1 MLMNQII
8 ADVGYYETRAAVL
21 EDNRLVELHFER
33 RKQSSL
39 VNNIYRGK
47 IVNLVH
53 GLQMIFVDI
62 GYDKN
67 VFVYKDQLSVPYE
80 TLNLGD
86 HLLIQITKDAM
97 DDKGPKATMHLS
109 LPGKYV
115 VMLPQTQHVG
125 ISKKI
130 DNPEERKRL
139 QELAESLSGLAHGI
153 IFRTESANKSCEVL
167 QKDWCYLMSLWAH
180 IVEKQQQSP
189 IGTPLYREHA
199 LLPRLLRD
207 VANRETTSFLINDAY
222 EAETLR
228 QICKQTMPGQ
238 VQMIR
243 ELENSCNPFIEY
255 QVEAQWQRAMN
266 TTIFL
271 GSGGSLVIHHTEA
284 LTTIDVNTGRF
295 LGHKTFQESALDI
308 NMEAAEEIARQI
320 RLRDIGGIIIID
332 FIDMKKPE
340 SQQRVVM
347 ALEEALKADRQKNLV
362 LGMTQLG
369 LVEMTR
375 KRTRKK
381 VSTLFNSTCRCCS
394 GSGTIR
400 SIYWTMYEIESS
412 LRRIETQEDIKLVLI
427 QLHPH
432 RWQEFVE
439 ADIDLKS
446 LAGKYNLSLEIQKD
460 SLIPVDEHKL
470 IGFKDET
477 SLEKMLKNTS
487 QKTSQDRQVHGLTE

>member
-1 MLMNQII
+1 MNQII
-8 ADVGYYETRAAVL
+8 ADVGYYETRAAL
-21 EDNRLVELHFER
+21 IEDERLIELHFER
-33 RKQSSL
+33 RKQGSL
-39 VNNIYRGK
+39 VNNIYSGK
-47 IVNLVH
+47 IVNLLH

-67 VFVYKDQLSVPYE
+67 VFIYKDQLSVPYE
-80 TLNLGD
+80 SLNVGD

-115 VMLPQTQHVG
+115 VLLPQTQHIG

-130 DNPEERKRL
+130 INPEERKRL
-139 QELAESLSGLAHGI
+139 QEWAESITGSTHGI
-153 IFRTESANKSCEVL
+153 IIRTEAVSKNTETL
-167 QKDWCYLMSLWAH
+167 QKDWCYLMSLWAQ
-180 IVEKQQQSP
+180 IAEKQHQVP
-189 IGTPLYREHA
+189 KGTPLYREHA

-207 VANRETTSFLINDAY
+207 VASRETTAFLVNDSS

-228 QICKQTMPGQ
+228 QICRQTMPGQ
-238 VQMIR
+238 LNMIQ
-243 ELENSCNPFIEY
+243 ELDNNSNPFIEY

-266 TTIFL
+266 AMITL
-271 GSGGSLVIHHTEA
+271 ESGGSLVIHHTEA

-295 LGHKTFQESALDI
+295 VGNKTFQESAFDI
-308 NMEAAEEIARQI
+308 NIEAAGEIARQI

-340 SQQRVVM
+340 NQQEVVKT
-347 ALEEALKADRQKNLV
+347 LKEALKLDRQKSVV

-381 VSTLFNSTCRCCS
+381 VSTLFNSTCRCCL

-412 LRRIETQEDIKLVLI
+412 LRRFERQEDIHTALLRM
-427 QLHPH
+427 HPH
-432 RWQEFVE
+432 RKQEFRE
-439 ADIDLKS
+439 EEIDLNS
-446 LAGKYNLSLEIQKD
+446 LAGKYNLELQVQED
-460 SLIPVDEHKL
+460 SLLPLDEHKM
-470 IGFKDET
+470 IGFKDME
-477 SLEKMLKNTS
+477 SLKKMLQKTS
-487 QKTSQDRQVHGLTE
+487 KTSQDVL

>member
-1 MLMNQII
+1 MNQII
-8 ADVGYYETRAAVL
+8 ADVGYYETRAAL
-21 EDNRLVELHFER
+21 MENDRLMELHFER

-39 VNNIYRGK
+39 VNNIYSGK
-47 IVNLVH
+47 IVNLIH

-80 TLNLGD
+80 SLHVGD

-115 VMLPQTQHVG
+115 VLLPQTQHIG

-130 DNPEERKRL
+130 IDPDERKRL
-139 QELAESLSGLAHGI
+139 QKWADITVGATHGMI
-153 IFRTESANKSCEVL
+153 IRTEAASKRKEVL

-180 IVEKQQQSP
+180 VVEKQHQVP
-189 IGTPLYREHA
+189 KGTPLYREHA

-207 VANRETTSFLINDAY
+207 VANRETTAFFVNDAG

-228 QICKQTMPGQ
+228 QICRQTMPGQ
-238 VQMIR
+238 LNMIQ
-243 ELENSCNPFIEY
+243 ELDNSCNPFIEY
-255 QVEAQWQRAMN
+255 QVETQWQRAMN
-266 TTIFL
+266 SSISL
-271 GSGGSLVIHHTEA
+271 ESGGSLVIHHTEA
-284 LTTIDVNTGRF
+284 LTTIDVNTGRYT
-295 LGHKTFQESALDI
+295 GNKTFQESAFDI
-308 NMEAAEEIARQI
+308 NREAAAEIARQI

-340 SQQRVVM
+340 NQVEVVRE
-347 ALEEALKADRQKNLV
+347 LKEALKVDRQKTVV

-381 VSTLFNSTCRCCS
+381 VSALFNSTCRCCL

-400 SIYWTMYEIESS
+400 SIYWTMYEIEST
-412 LRRIETQEDIKLVLI
+412 LRRFERQVDIDVVMLK
-427 QLHPH
+427 LHPH
-432 RWQEFVE
+432 RLQEFKE

-446 LAGKYNLSLEIQKD
+446 LAGKYNLELQVQTESL
-460 SLIPVDEHKL
+460 LPLDEHKIMGL
-470 IGFKDET
+470 KDQE
-477 SLEKMLKNTS
+477 SLEKML
-487 QKTSQDRQVHGLTE
+487 QKTSQDME

>member
-1 MLMNQII
+1 MNQII
-8 ADVGYYETRAAVL
+8 ADVGYYETRAAL
-21 EDNRLVELHFER
+21 IEDERLIELHFER
-33 RKQSSL
+33 RKQGSL
-39 VNNIYRGK
+39 VNNIYSGK
-47 IVNLVH
+47 IVNLLH

-80 TLNLGD
+80 SLNIGD

-115 VMLPQTQHVG
+115 VLLPQTQHIG

-130 DNPEERKRL
+130 IDPEERKQL
-139 QELAESLSGLAHGI
+139 QEWAESMAGSTHGI
-153 IFRTESANKSCEVL
+153 IIRTEAASKSKETL

-180 IVEKQQQSP
+180 IAEKQQQVP
-189 IGTPLYREHA
+189 KGTPLYREHA

-207 VANRETTSFLINDAY
+207 VANRETTAFLVNDAG

-228 QICKQTMPGQ
+228 QICRQTMPGQ
-238 VQMIR
+238 LKMIQ
-243 ELENSCNPFIEY
+243 ELDNNCNPFIEY

-266 TTIFL
+266 AKIAL
-271 GSGGSLVIHHTEA
+271 ESGGSLVIHHTEA
-284 LTTIDVNTGRF
+284 LTAIDVNTGRF
-295 LGHKTFQESALDI
+295 VGNKTFQESAFDI
-308 NMEAAEEIARQI
+308 NMEAAEEIARQV

-340 SQQRVVM
+340 NQQDVVKK
-347 ALEEALKADRQKNLV
+347 LKEALKFDRQKTVV

-381 VSTLFNSTCRCCS
+381 VSALFNSTCQCCL

-412 LRRIETQEDIKLVLI
+412 LRRFETQEDIHTVLLI
-427 QLHPH
+427 LHPH
-432 RWQEFVE
+432 RRQVFKEE
-439 ADIDLKS
+439 EIDLNS
-446 LAGKYNLSLEIQKD
+446 LAGKYNLELRVQVD
-460 SLIPVDEHKL
+460 SLLPLDEHKM
-470 IGFKDET
+470 IGFKDLE
-477 SLEKMLKNTS
+477 SLEKMLQMKQ
-487 QKTSQDRQVHGLTE
+487 QKTSQDML

>member
-1 MLMNQII
+1 MNQII

-21 EDNRLVELHFER
+21 EDDRLIELHFER

-39 VNNIYRGK
+39 VNNIYSGK
-47 IVNLVH
+47 IVNLIH

-80 TLNLGD
+80 SLNVGD

-130 DNPEERKRL
+130 VAPEERLRL
-139 QELAESLSGLAHGI
+139 QSWAESLSVSNHGI
-153 IFRTESANKSCEVL
+153 IVRTEAACKREEVL

-180 IVEKQQQSP
+180 IVEKQHQVP
-189 IGTPLYREHA
+189 KGTPLYREHA

-207 VANRETTSFLINDAY
+207 VANRDTTAFLVNDAG

-228 QICKQTMPGQ
+228 QICRQTMPSQ
-238 VQMIR
+238 LNMIQ
-243 ELENSCNPFIEY
+243 ELDNNCNPFIDY
-255 QVEAQWQRAMN
+255 QVEGQWQRAMDSN
-266 TTIFL
+266 IAL
-271 GSGGSLVIHHTEA
+271 ESGGTLVIHHTEA
-284 LTTIDVNTGRF
+284 LTTIDVNTGRYM
-295 LGHKTFQESALDI
+295 GNKTFQESAFDI
-308 NMEAAEEIARQI
+308 NMEAAREIARQI

-332 FIDMKKPE
+332 FIDMKKPDH
-340 SQQRVVM
+340 QQEVVR
-347 ALEEALKADRQKNLV
+347 ALKEALKDDRQKTVV

-381 VSTLFNSTCRCCS
+381 VSSLFNATCKCCH

-412 LRRIETQEDIKLVLI
+412 LRRFELQEGIHIVLLSI
-427 QLHPH
+427 HPY
-432 RWQEFVE
+432 RRQEFREE
-439 ADIDLKS
+439 AIELKS
-446 LAGKYNLSLEIQKD
+446 LAGKYNLSLHIQTD
-460 SLIPVDEHKL
+460 SLLPVDEHKI
-470 IGFKDET
+470 IGFKDES
-477 SLEKMLKNTS
+477 SLEKML
-487 QKTSQDRQVHGLTE
+487 QKTSQDMGQL